1 MSQNGLYQM
10 SETTFHGVMSNNNT
24 EEARHK
30 AEVRQVL
37 RWRVQ
42 DRNKAINYIEL
53 VRKRRGDKMANA
65 LHKDS
70 ADQWIAGNRGLE
82 GDWK

>member
-1 MSQNGLYQM
+1 MN
-10 SETTFHGVMSNNNT
+10 EFF
-24 EEARHK
+24 EEERHRC
-30 AEVRQVL
+30 EVRQVL

-53 VRKRRGDKMANA
+53 VRKRRGDKMADL

-70 ADQWIAGNRGLE
+70 ADQWNLGNRGLE

>member
-1 MSQNGLYQM
+1 MN
-10 SETTFHGVMSNNNT
+10 EFF
-24 EEARHK
+24 EEERHRC
-30 AEVRQVL
+30 EVRQVL

-53 VRKRRGDKMANA
+53 VRKRRGDKMANS

-70 ADQWIAGNRGLE
+70 ADQWVAGNRGLE

>member
-1 MSQNGLYQM
+1 MN
-10 SETTFHGVMSNNNT
+10 EFF
-24 EEARHK
+24 EEERHRC
-30 AEVRQVL
+30 EVRQVL

-53 VRKRRGDKMANA
+53 VRKKRGDKMADS
-65 LHKDS
+65 LHKDL

>member
-1 MSQNGLYQM
+1 MN
-10 SETTFHGVMSNNNT
+10 EFF
-24 EEARHK
+24 EEERHRC
-30 AEVRQVL
+30 EVRQVL

-53 VRKRRGDKMANA
+53 VRKRRGDKMANS

>member
-1 MSQNGLYQM
+1 MN
-10 SETTFHGVMSNNNT
+10 EFF
-24 EEARHK
+24 EEERHRC
-30 AEVRQVL
+30 EVRQVL
-37 RWRVQ
+37 RWRAQ

-53 VRKRRGDKMANA
+53 VRKRRGDKMADS

>member
-1 MSQNGLYQM
+1 MN
-10 SETTFHGVMSNNNT
+10 EFF
-24 EEARHK
+24 EEERHR

-70 ADQWIAGNRGLE
+70 ADQWVAGNRGLE

>member
-1 MSQNGLYQM
+1 MN
-10 SETTFHGVMSNNNT
+10 EFF
-24 EEARHK
+24 EEERHRC
-30 AEVRQVL
+30 EVRQVL
-37 RWRVQ
+37 RWREQ

-70 ADQWIAGNRGLE
+70 ADQWVAGNRGLE

>member
-1 MSQNGLYQM
+1 MN
-10 SETTFHGVMSNNNT
+10 EFF
-24 EEARHK
+24 EEERHRC
-30 AEVRQVL
+30 EVRQVL

-53 VRKRRGDKMANA
+53 VRKRRGDKMADA

-70 ADQWIAGNRGLE
+70 ADQWVAGNRGLE

>member
-1 MSQNGLYQM
+1 MN
-10 SETTFHGVMSNNNT
+10 EFF
-24 EEARHK
+24 EEERHRC
-30 AEVRQVL
+30 EVRQVL
-37 RWRVQ
+37 RWRAQ

-53 VRKRRGDKMANA
+53 VRKKRGDKMANS

>member
-1 MSQNGLYQM
+1 MN
-10 SETTFHGVMSNNNT
+10 EFF
-24 EEARHK
+24 EEERHRC
-30 AEVRQVL
+30 EVRQVL

-70 ADQWIAGNRGLE
+70 ADQWVAGNRGLE

>member
-1 MSQNGLYQM
+1 MN
-10 SETTFHGVMSNNNT
+10 EFF
-24 EEARHK
+24 EEERHRC
-30 AEVRQVL
+30 EVRQIL

-53 VRKRRGDKMANA
+53 VRKRRGDKMANS

-70 ADQWIAGNRGLE
+70 ADQWVAGNRGLE

>member
-1 MSQNGLYQM
+1 MN
-10 SETTFHGVMSNNNT
+10 EFF
-24 EEARHK
+24 EEERHRC
-30 AEVRQVL
+30 EVRQVL
-37 RWRVQ
+37 RWREQ

>member
-1 MSQNGLYQM
+1 MN
-10 SETTFHGVMSNNNT
+10 EFF
-24 EEARHK
+24 EEERHRC
-30 AEVRQVL
+30 EVRQVL
-37 RWRVQ
+37 RWRAQ

-53 VRKRRGDKMANA
+53 VRKRRGDKMADS

-70 ADQWIAGNRGLE
+70 ADQWVAGNRGLE